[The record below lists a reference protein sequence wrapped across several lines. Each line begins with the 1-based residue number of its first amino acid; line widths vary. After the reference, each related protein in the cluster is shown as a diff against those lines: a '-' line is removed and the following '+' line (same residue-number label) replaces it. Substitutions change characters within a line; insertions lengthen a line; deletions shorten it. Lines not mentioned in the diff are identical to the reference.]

1 MCPVITA
8 EAHTLAIARGGT
20 WGLYNNNE
28 HFAYGKGDIKLAPR
42 CSQKPQG
49 LWKKIFFLLGIVLG
63 LGVLAPASAL
73 AWGPGMHLA
82 LGNQILNNLH
92 LLSASVAEILAAN
105 VQAFRYGCLSADILV
120 GKGRRLT
127 PTHCHSWQAG
137 LRMIHTVVD
146 PRLQAY
152 AYGYLSHLAADVV
165 AHNYYVANVL
175 QLGRAR
181 GKLTHVYI
189 EMQADRQT
197 IYCPTEL
204 KRVMKTSLPDADA
217 LLLSTL
223 RKSRLTFS
231 LKKRLFKS
239 GVALSR
245 NATTASSLQLLS
257 RQFPDRE
264 CGEYLCDMR
273 ELSFQASVDCLNR
286 GHESVVVTFDPMG
299 FENLGLVKQ
308 SLPQKAGSSISGPFL
323 NFFIPAMSLLT
334 L

>member
-1 MCPVITA
+1 M
-8 EAHTLAIARGGT
+8 
-20 WGLYNNNE
+20 
-28 HFAYGKGDIKLAPR
+28 APR

>member
-1 MCPVITA
+1 MGSLICILT
-8 EAHTLAIARGGT
+8 
-20 WGLYNNNE
+20 GLCI
-28 HFAYGKGDIKLAPR
+28 G
-42 CSQKPQG
+42 
-49 LWKKIFFLLGIVLG
+49 LG
-63 LGVLAPASAL
+63 LFHPDQAL

-82 LGNQILNNLH
+82 LGNQVLGHLH
-92 LLSASVAEILAAN
+92 LLSAGLADLLASHSR
-105 VQAFRYGCLSADILV
+105 AYLYGCLSADILV

-137 LRMIHTVVD
+137 LGMIQTVTD

-152 AYGYLSHLAADVV
+152 AYGYMSHLAADVV
-165 AHNYYVANVL
+165 AHNYYVANML

-181 GKLTHVYI
+181 GKLSHVYI

-197 IYCPTEL
+197 DFCQQEL
-204 KRVMKTSLPDADA
+204 KHIMGTSFPQADA
-217 LLLSTL
+217 LLLATL

-245 NATTASSLQLLS
+245 NVTTTSSLELLS
-257 RQFPDRE
+257 KQFPDRE
-264 CGEYLCDMR
+264 CDEYLHDMR
-273 ELSFQASVDCLNR
+273 ELSFQVLVDCLNR
-286 GHESVVVTFDPMG
+286 KDTSVVVTFDPMG

-308 SLPQKAGSSISGPFL
+308 NGQKKYSSSFSGPVL
-323 NFFIPAMSLLT
+323 NFFLPAMSLLA